1 MIFSAFVYVI
11 ILFLIAWFG
20 DQKRADRFT
29 HKNRHVLYGLSLGI
43 YFTSWSYYGAVG
55 NTIRS
60 GWEYLPIYL
69 GPAIV
74 LLFGF
79 KVMQRMVDRGKANH
93 STSIADFLSSRYGKS
108 TQLAALVTF
117 IAVLGTLPYIA
128 LQLKSVTMA
137 SSIVLDNA
145 GFNSLTEDQTTTAIA
160 LILGAFAILFGTR
173 HVDVTEHNR
182 GMVLAIAFE
191 SAFKITALILVAV
204 YAYSLFEP
212 GEFMARFRA
221 EASPFMQPV
230 NVERFVTLTL
240 ISMGAILCLPRQFHI
255 MVVEHQREQD
265 MQIGRY
271 VLLASMVIVSVMA
284 IPIALAGLNSPAAG
298 DNPDLFVL
306 TLPLGNDQNL
316 LGLIVFLGGFSAAM
330 GMVIV
335 SAVALSTMI
344 TNDLIISL
352 LLTNKHLRP
361 LSNKIIG
368 RRHLWVR
375 RLVILMLMLLASAYA
390 SGGRNGDT
398 LASFGILS
406 FAAAMQFIPALI
418 GGLYWQ
424 RGHRNGVMMGLAF
437 GLVMW
442 LYTLIMPAYFGDS
455 LVQSIRET
463 APLLDPQA
471 FLGLSG
477 FDHLTHGMIWSL
489 TGNLLLYILGSLNA
503 EQRIVD
509 RVQASSFVGGSSGYS
524 LTGTMQSQATV
535 ADLRVLIER
544 SLGRQK
550 TEEAFAAYETL
561 NGQMLY
567 DHSPVD
573 ADLARFAEK
582 QVARVMGAASARIIV
597 GSALTKGNLEIED
610 IATVLDETHQK
621 LQFTQELLQSTL
633 DNLIQGVSVVNKDLE
648 LVAWNKRYLDMFE
661 FPEGFVTPGMPIE
674 EVLRFNAENGVSEDD
689 DVESFISKRIEHLRL
704 RKHHNYE
711 RIRKDGRVIKI
722 EGRPMPF
729 GNYVTS
735 FTDITESKRIERAL
749 MESERSIRFYTD
761 NVPALIAFIDRDLVL
776 KFANKA
782 YLDWY
787 GRDRDT
793 SILGCHIRE
802 FLTEQDFDFR
812 LSYIMQAMTGES
824 VNFDLELLNG
834 EGHAVQFQVNY
845 VPQFQDEKVAGY
857 FVMYQDITAR
867 YQAEQALQRTNITL
881 EQRVSER
888 TGELSRVNQELVMA
902 KQQAEAATQSKTK
915 FLAAASHDLL
925 QPLNAARLF
934 THALKE
940 DVRDQLP
947 DALDIADKL
956 DSSIQ
961 SADQLIRALLDISKL
976 DAGGIRPNISRFAL
990 HDILD
995 DLVNDFTIIAEQKN
1009 IDIRYVPTRSYVESD
1024 KGLLFSVLQNLISN
1038 AVRYTHTGR
1047 ILVGCRRKG
1056 EEITVYVHDT
1066 GVGIPSE
1073 KIDSIFNEFERLKD
1087 IPGAEAGLGLG
1098 LAICDRIVKMLGHR
1112 ITVTSTE
1119 GKGSC
1124 FALTLPT
1131 AGKGEITTTSRTVRP
1146 KQRFLL
1152 DRLIL
1157 CVDNDKAIL
1166 EALKILLERWGA
1178 NVLLAANR
1186 REAEGFWQNYS
1197 GRIPDI
1203 VLLDLQL
1210 DDGDTGPA
1218 LFNQLCGTWGER
1230 PPAILVT
1237 AERQESTVR
1246 NLAPDLPVLA
1256 KPVAP
1261 AALRAL
1267 LQNSLKG

>member
-1 MIFSAFVYVI
+1 MIISALIYVV

-20 DQKRADRFT
+20 DQKRADGFT
-29 HKNRHVLYGLSLGI
+29 RKYRHILYGLSLGI

-69 GPAIV
+69 GPALI
-74 LLFGF
+74 LMFGF
-79 KVMQRMVDRGKANH
+79 KIIRKMVEQGKANH
-93 STSIADFLSSRYGKS
+93 STSIADFLSARYGKS

-117 IAVLGTLPYIA
+117 IALLGTLPYIA
-128 LQLKSVTMA
+128 LQLKSVTM
-137 SSIVLDNA
+137 SISIVLDNA
-145 GFNSLTEDQTTTAIA
+145 GFNNLSDSQTTPVIA

-191 SAFKITALILVAV
+191 SAFKIFALILVGV

-212 GEFMARFRA
+212 NEFLAHFQA
-221 EASPFMQPV
+221 KSSPLMQPV
-230 NVERFVTLTL
+230 NIERFVTLTL

-255 MVVEHQREQD
+255 MVVEHQGEQNLG
-265 MQIGRY
+265 IGRF
-271 VLLASMVIVSVMA
+271 VLLTSMIIVSVVA

-298 DNPDLFVL
+298 DNPDLYVL

-316 LGLIVFLGGFSAAM
+316 LALIIFLGGFSAAM
-330 GMVIV
+330 GLVIV

-344 TNDLIISL
+344 TNDLLISL
-352 LLTNKHLRP
+352 LLSNKHLRP
-361 LSNKIIG
+361 LASKIIG
-368 RRHLWVR
+368 RRHLFVR
-375 RLVILMLMLLASAYA
+375 RLVILLLMLMASTYA
-390 SGGRNGDT
+390 SGVRDGDT

-424 RGHRNGVMMGLAF
+424 RGHRNGVMLGLTY

-442 LYTLIMPAYFGDS
+442 IYTLIMPAYFGENV
-455 LVQSIRET
+455 VQLIRES

-471 FLGLSG
+471 FLGLAG
-477 FDHLTHGMIWSL
+477 YDHLTHGMIWSVG
-489 TGNLLLYILGSLNA
+489 GNLLLYILGSFNA
-503 EQRIVD
+503 EPRIVD

-524 LTGTMQSQATV
+524 LTGTMKSQATI

-544 SLGRQK
+544 SLGREK
-550 TEEAFAAYETL
+550 TAEAFAAYETL
-561 NGQMLY
+561 NGQPLY
-567 DHSPVD
+567 DHNPVD

-582 QVARVMGAASARIIV
+582 QVARVIGAASARIIV
-597 GSALTKGNLEIED
+597 GFALTKGNLGIED

-621 LQFTQELLQSTL
+621 LEFTQELLQSTL
-633 DNLIQGVSVVNKDLE
+633 DNLIQGVSVVNKNLE
-648 LVAWNKRYLDMFE
+648 LVAWNIRYIEMFE
-661 FPEGFVTPGMPIE
+661 FPKNFIRPGMPIE
-674 EVLRFNAENGVSEDD
+674 EVLRFNAENGVGNDM
-689 DVESFISKRIEHLRL
+689 DVARFIRRRIEHLKL
-704 RKHHNYE
+704 RRHHNYE
-711 RIRKDGRVIKI
+711 HTHKDGRVIKI

-735 FTDITESKRIERAL
+735 FTDITESKRIEQAL
-749 MESERSIRFYTD
+749 KDSERSIRFYTD
-761 NVPALIAFIDRDLVL
+761 NVPALIAFIDRNLIL

-782 YLDWY
+782 YLEWY
-787 GRDRDT
+787 GGDRKDA
-793 SILGCHIRE
+793 IIGCHINE
-802 FLTEQDFDFR
+802 FLAERDFEYR
-812 LSYIMQAMTGES
+812 LPYIMQTMSGES
-824 VNFDLELLNG
+824 VNFDLELLDRRHN
-834 EGHAVQFQVNY
+834 AVQFQVNY
-845 VPQFQDEKVAGY
+845 VPQFQNGSVTGY
-857 FVMYQDITAR
+857 FVLYQDISAR
-867 YQAEQALQRTNITL
+867 FQAEQALQKTNITL
-881 EQRVSER
+881 EQRVVER
-888 TGELSRVNQELVMA
+888 TSELSRVNVELVKA
-902 KQQAEAATQSKTK
+902 KQLAEAATQSKTK

-934 THALKE
+934 AHALKE

-947 DALDIADKL
+947 DALDIARKL

-976 DAGGIRPNISRFAL
+976 DAGGMRPNVSRFAL

-995 DLVNDFTIIAEQKN
+995 DLVSDFSIIAGQKN
-1009 IDIRYVPTRSYVESD
+1009 INIHYVPTGAYVESD

-1038 AVRYTHTGR
+1038 AVRYTSTGR

-1056 EEITVYVHDT
+1056 EEITVYVYDT
-1066 GVGIPSE
+1066 GIGIPGD

-1098 LAICDRIVKMLGHR
+1098 LAICDRIVKILGHR
-1112 ITVTSTE
+1112 IEVSSTVGT
-1119 GKGSC
+1119 GSC
-1124 FALTLPT
+1124 FALTLPM
-1131 AGKGEITTTSRTVRP
+1131 AGEGEITVKPGSSRP

-1166 EALKILLERWGA
+1166 DALKILLERWGA

-1186 REAEGFWQNYS
+1186 QEAESFWQDS
-1197 GRIPDI
+1197 ERLPDI
-1203 VLLDLQL
+1203 VLLDWQL
-1210 DDGDTGPA
+1210 DEGDTGPA
-1218 LFNQLCGTWGER
+1218 LFDHLCAIWGEQ
-1230 PPAILVT
+1230 PPAIIVT
-1237 AERQESTVR
+1237 AERQESALKT
-1246 NLAPDLPVLA
+1246 LATDLPVLS

>member
-1 MIFSAFVYVI
+1 MIISALVYVI
-11 ILFLIAWFG
+11 VLFLIAWFG
-20 DQKRADRFT
+20 DQKRADKFT
-29 HKNRHVLYGLSLGI
+29 HDNRHILYGLSLGI

-79 KVMQRMVDRGKANH
+79 KIIRKMIDRGKANH
-93 STSIADFLSSRYGKS
+93 STSIADFLSARYGKS
-108 TQLAALVTF
+108 TSLAALVTF
-117 IAVLGTLPYIA
+117 FALLGTLPYIA
-128 LQLKSVTMA
+128 LQLKSVTM
-137 SSIVLDNA
+137 SMSIVLGNA
-145 GFNSLTEDQTTTAIA
+145 GLENLSENQTTLVIA
-160 LILGAFAILFGTR
+160 MILGAFAILFGTR
-173 HVDVTEHNR
+173 HVAVTEHNR

-191 SAFKITALILVAV
+191 SAFKISALILVAIF
-204 YAYSLFEP
+204 AYSLFGR
-212 GEFMARFRA
+212 GEFVAAFKA
-221 EASPFMQPV
+221 ENSPFMQPV
-230 NVERFVTLTL
+230 NWERFLTLTL

-255 MVVEHQREQD
+255 MVVEHQREQNL
-265 MQIGRY
+265 QIGRY
-271 VLLASMVIVSVMA
+271 VLFATMIIVSGMA

-352 LLTNKHLRP
+352 LLTNKYLRP

-368 RRHLWVR
+368 RRHLLVR
-375 RLVILMLMLLASAYA
+375 RLVILLLMLLASAYA
-390 SGGRNGDT
+390 SGGRDGET

-424 RGHRNGVMMGLAF
+424 RGHRNGVMLGLAY

-442 LYTLIMPAYFGDS
+442 LYTLILPAYFGDS
-455 LVQSIRET
+455 VVEAIRQSV
-463 APLLDPQA
+463 PLLDPQA
-471 FLGLSG
+471 FLGLDG
-477 FDHLTHGMIWSL
+477 FDHLTHGMIWTLS
-489 TGNLLLYILGSLNA
+489 GNIVLYILGSFNA

-509 RVQASSFVGGSSGYS
+509 RVQSSSFVGGSSGYS
-524 LTGTMQSQATV
+524 QTGPMKSQATI

-544 SLGRQK
+544 SLGREK
-550 TEEAFAAYETL
+550 TEEAFAAYETI
-561 NGQMLY
+561 NGQLLY
-567 DHSPVD
+567 DNNPVD

-633 DNLIQGVSVVNKDLE
+633 DNLIQGVSVVNKELE
-648 LVAWNKRYLDMFE
+648 LVAWNKRYLEMFE
-661 FPEGFVTPGMPIE
+661 FPEGFIRPGMPIE
-674 EVLRFNAENGVSEDD
+674 EVLRFNAENGVTHGEE
-689 DVESFISKRIEHLRL
+689 VEIFIRKRIEHLKM
-704 RKHHNYE
+704 RKHHNYQ
-711 RIRKDGRVIKI
+711 RIRKDGRVINI

-735 FTDITESKRIERAL
+735 FTDVTESKRIEQAL

-761 NVPALIAFIDRDLVL
+761 NVPALIAFIDRELVL

-782 YLDWY
+782 YLEWY
-787 GRDRDT
+787 GDGHQET
-793 SILGCHIRE
+793 LLGHHISE
-802 FLTEQDFDFR
+802 FLAQQDFEFR
-812 LSYIMQAMTGES
+812 LPYIMQAMTGES
-824 VNFDLELLNG
+824 VNFDLELLNH
-834 EGHAVQFQVNY
+834 EGRAVQFQVNY
-845 VPQFQDEKVAGY
+845 VPQFQEGEVTGY
-857 FVMYQDITAR
+857 FVIYQDISAR
-867 YQAEQALQRTNITL
+867 FHAEQALQKTNITL
-881 EQRVSER
+881 EQRVIER
-888 TGELSRVNQELVMA
+888 TSELSRVNVELVKA
-902 KQQAEAATQSKTK
+902 KQLAEAATQSKTK

-934 THALKE
+934 THALTE
-940 DVRDQLP
+940 DVRDHMP
-947 DALDIADKL
+947 DALDIAGKL

-976 DAGGIRPNISRFAL
+976 DAGGIKPNISRFAL

-995 DLVNDFTIIAEQKN
+995 DLVSDFSIIAGQKN
-1009 IDIRYVPTRSYVESD
+1009 LDIRYVPTNAFVQSD

-1038 AVRYTHTGR
+1038 AVRYTGSGR
-1047 ILVGCRRKG
+1047 ILVGCRKRG
-1056 EEITVYVHDT
+1056 EEITVYVYDT
-1066 GVGIPSE
+1066 GIGIPE
-1073 KIDSIFNEFERLKD
+1073 DKIDSVFNEFERLKD
-1087 IPGAEAGLGLG
+1087 VPGTEAGLGLG
-1098 LAICDRIVKMLGHR
+1098 LAICDRIVRILGHR
-1112 ITVTSTE
+1112 IQVSSTL
-1119 GKGSC
+1119 GRGSC
-1124 FALTLPT
+1124 FAVTLPLV
-1131 AGKGEITTTSRTVRP
+1131 GEGEIKTVTRPVRP
-1146 KQRFLL
+1146 KQRFLM

-1166 EALKILLERWGA
+1166 DALKTLLERWGA
-1178 NVLLAANR
+1178 EVLLAADR
-1186 REAEGFWQNYS
+1186 TEAESFWQED
-1197 GRIPDI
+1197 RPVPDI

-1218 LFNQLCGTWGER
+1218 LFNQLCVRWEER

-1237 AERQESTVR
+1237 AERQESALR
-1246 NLAPDLPVLA
+1246 SLATDLPVLS